1 MEYIQDFKWK
11 KGIQVKELVNS
22 FRNLGY
28 QSIELKKASDVIVK
42 MKKDNAKIF
51 LTFTSNM
58 VTSGLRGFFAQI
70 IKLGMADIIVTTVG
84 GIEEDIMKA
93 SGERFSI
100 GRFEDDDVELHEQGI
115 NRIGNILLK
124 NESYMHLEDLM
135 VGILDKVYK
144 KQKRWAVSDFLK
156 EIGLMLND
164 KDSILYQAAS
174 HNVPIF
180 CPAITDGGFGFHLYL
195 FQQKHNDF
203 IVDVV
208 KDFGNILFATSYD
221 EKKAVI
227 ALGGSISK
235 HHAILSTLLNGGA
248 NYAVYMTTAHKTSG
262 SMSGATT
269 SEAKSWGK
277 VKCESDAATV
287 IGDVTITF
295 PLAMI
300 SALEQLDDEELLKPK
315 IKEDKMPKVKKDKEP
330 KPRED
335 KKPEVKDDKKTQGT
349 TGKKIKNPFRRE

>member
-1 MEYIQDFKWK
+1 MEYIQDFIWK
-11 KGIQVKELVNS
+11 KGISVKDLVSLYQNI
-22 FRNLGY
+22 GY

-70 IKLGMADIIVTTVG
+70 IKLGMADVIVTTVG

-93 SGERFSI
+93 QGEKFKI
-100 GRFEDDDVELHEQGI
+100 GKFDSDDVELHEKGI
-115 NRIGNILLK
+115 NRIGNILVN
-124 NESYMHLEDLM
+124 NESYMHFEDM
-135 VGILDKVYK
+135 IMPILDKLYQ
-144 KQKRWAVSDFLK
+144 KQNRWAVSSLLK

-164 KDSILYQAAS
+164 ESSILYQAAK
-174 HNVPIF
+174 NNIPIF
-180 CPAITDGGFGFHLYL
+180 CPAITDGAFGFHLYL
-195 FQQKHNDF
+195 FQQKHKDF
-203 IVDVV
+203 IIDVV
-208 KDFGNILFATSYD
+208 KDFGNILFATNYD
-221 EKKAVI
+221 EKKGVI
-227 ALGGSISK
+227 ALGGSVSK

-269 SEAKSWGK
+269 QEAKSWGK
-277 VKCESDAATV
+277 VKDESDVATV

-300 SALEQLDDEELLKPK
+300 NALEELDENGL
-315 IKEDKMPKVKKDKEP
+315 
-330 KPRED
+330 
-335 KKPEVKDDKKTQGT
+335 
-349 TGKKIKNPFRRE
+349 IKNA